1 MVNNEALNL
10 IRTHLLRRDLG
21 EAIVAMD
28 NFLAIYPHQVN
39 ADRLFAIKSDY
50 QLMADYWRRGYKDP
64 QLPHLYGTLLK
75 RMYVLYANI
84 ANAYNI
90 RHTPL
95 LTSLYYRGHMS
106 ARDWSPQNIREELES
121 FVSEVAMLELE
132 PPHTAEPK
140 RKELYTRHFQSMAEM
155 FYYILTSD
163 TWTDG
168 FSSAMEEMLLS
179 PTIDTNDQQLF
190 VTGIMLATIHCFDIA
205 KFRLLVH
212 LYQRSTDEPVR
223 QRALVG
229 WAFAL
234 NAEIGQSIYAEEK
247 ELVDKLLEDEACC
260 QELVE
265 LQKQLI
271 FCLDAERDHA
281 ILQNEIMPDLMKQPG
296 GLRITRNGIEEAP
309 EDELNDIL
317 HPDEAEANLERIE
330 AGYQKIIN
338 MQKQGSDIYFGGFA
352 QMKRFPFFN
361 EIVNWFFY
369 FDYNHPDLSAISER
383 AKNSRFLHSVLR
395 SSPFCNSDKYSFT
408 LAFEQVVDKI
418 PQNIMEIVERGEVA
432 LNDFAAEETVK
443 PAFLRRIFL
452 QDLYRFFRL
461 FKERD
466 AFRNIFDAENKDYL
480 ILSKSTFRQ
489 THVEVY
495 FNEVT
500 AFLLKKG
507 RRSEAAAMLDN
518 YGEHRRDFHYYMM
531 SAYLGREPKTNY
543 AHALALQPD
552 SERALAGYARALFNE
567 GAYQEAL
574 ENYDK
579 LLVLQ
584 PDKKSYLLNKAVCL
598 TNLKRYDEAERLLFR
613 LNYEEEDDAN
623 VNRVL
628 AWTLTSN
635 GKYEQAEKL
644 YNQLLSVKKPSADD
658 LLNYGFCLWFSGHID
673 DAADCFHRYLL
684 ESGEPK
690 ESIIENEL
698 DLIRE
703 KGITEPEIQM
713 MLYIL

>member
-1 MVNNEALNL
+1 MVKNEALNL
-10 IRTHLLRRDLG
+10 IQTHLLRRDLG
-21 EAIVAMD
+21 GAIIAMD
-28 NFLAIYPHQVN
+28 NFQAIHPHQVN

-50 QLMADYWRRGYKDP
+50 QLMADYWRRGFKDP
-64 QLPHLYGTLLK
+64 QLPNLYDTLLK

-84 ANAYNI
+84 VNAYSV

-95 LTSLYYRGHMS
+95 LSTLYYRPRFS
-106 ARDWSPQNIREELES
+106 ARDWSPLSIREEMES

-140 RKELYTRHFQSMAEM
+140 RQELYTRHFQSMADT

-163 TWTDG
+163 IWTES

-179 PTIDTNDQQLF
+179 PTVDANDQQLL
-190 VTGIMLATIHCFDIA
+190 VTGIMLATVNNFDIM

-212 LYQRSTDEPVR
+212 LYQKATDESVR

-234 NAEIGQSIYAEEK
+234 NAEIGLSIYPEEK

-260 QELVE
+260 LELVE

-271 FCLDAERDHA
+271 YCIDAERDNA
-281 ILQNEIMPDLMKQPG
+281 TIQNEIMPDLMKQPG
-296 GLRITRNGIEEAP
+296 VLRITRNGIEETP
-309 EDELNDIL
+309 EDELNEIL
-317 HPDEAEANLERIE
+317 HPDEAEANLERME
-330 AGYQKIIN
+330 ASFQKIIN
-338 MQKQGSDIYFGGFA
+338 MQRQGSDIYFAGFS

-361 EIVNWFFY
+361 EMANWFFA
-369 FDYNHPDLSAISER
+369 FDFNHPDLIISER
-383 AKNSRFLHSVLR
+383 TKDSRFLRSILR
-395 SSPFCNSDKYSFT
+395 SSPFCNSDKYSFA
-408 LAFEQVVDKI
+408 LAFAQVINRI
-418 PQNIMEIVERGEVA
+418 PQNIIEVVEQSGSA
-432 LNDFAAEETVK
+432 FNDFAVEEMVK
-443 PAFLRRIFL
+443 PAFLRRMFL

-461 FKERD
+461 FKDRE

-489 THVEVY
+489 THVEAY
-495 FNEVT
+495 FNDVT

-518 YGEHRRDFHYYMM
+518 YGEYRRDVHYYMM
-531 SAYLGREPKTNY
+531 SAYLGREPRANY
-543 AHALALQPD
+543 AQALALQPD
-552 SERALAGYARALFNE
+552 SERALAGYARALFSE

-579 LLVLQ
+579 LLVMQ

-613 LNYEEEDDAN
+613 LNYEQEDDAN

-644 YNQLLSVKKPSADD
+644 YNQLLSDEKPSADD

-690 ESIIENEL
+690 ESIVENEL
-698 DLIRE
+698 EMIRA

>member
-1 MVNNEALNL
+1 
-10 IRTHLLRRDLG
+10 
-21 EAIVAMD
+21 
-28 NFLAIYPHQVN
+28 
-39 ADRLFAIKSDY
+39 
-50 QLMADYWRRGYKDP
+50 MA
-64 QLPHLYGTLLK
+64 
-75 RMYVLYANI
+75 
-84 ANAYNI
+84 
-90 RHTPL
+90 
-95 LTSLYYRGHMS
+95 S
-106 ARDWSPQNIREELES
+106 
-121 FVSEVAMLELE
+121 
-132 PPHTAEPK
+132 
-140 RKELYTRHFQSMAEM
+140 
-155 FYYILTSD
+155 
-163 TWTDG
+163 
-168 FSSAMEEMLLS
+168 
-179 PTIDTNDQQLF
+179 
-190 VTGIMLATIHCFDIA
+190 
-205 KFRLLVH
+205 
-212 LYQRSTDEPVR
+212 
-223 QRALVG
+223 
-229 WAFAL
+229 
-234 NAEIGQSIYAEEK
+234 
-247 ELVDKLLEDEACC
+247 
-260 QELVE
+260 
-265 LQKQLI
+265 
-271 FCLDAERDHA
+271 
-281 ILQNEIMPDLMKQPG
+281 
-296 GLRITRNGIEEAP
+296 
-309 EDELNDIL
+309 
-317 HPDEAEANLERIE
+317 
-330 AGYQKIIN
+330 YQKIIN
-338 MQKQGSDIYFGGFA
+338 MQKQGSDIYFGGFS

-361 EIVNWFFY
+361 EMVNWFFS
-369 FDYNHPDLSAISER
+369 FDFNHPDLSAISEQ
-383 AKNSRFLHSVLR
+383 AKSSQFLRSILR
-395 SSPFCNSDKYSFT
+395 SSPFCNSDKYSFAI
-408 LAFEQVVDKI
+408 AFEQVVGRI

-432 LNDFAAEETVK
+432 LNDFAAEEMVK
-443 PAFLRRIFL
+443 PAFLRRMFL

-489 THVEVY
+489 THVEAY

-507 RRSEAAAMLDN
+507 RRSEAAAILDN

-543 AHALALQPD
+543 GQALALQPD
-552 SERALAGYARALFNE
+552 SERALAGYARALFHE
-567 GAYQEAL
+567 EAYQEAL

-579 LLVLQ
+579 LLLLQ
-584 PDKKSYLLNKAVCL
+584 SDKKSYLLNKAVCL

-635 GKYEQAEKL
+635 GKYEQAEKF
-644 YNQLLSVKKPSADD
+644 YHQLLSAEKNSADD

>member
-64 QLPHLYGTLLK
+64 QLPHLYDTLLK

-95 LTSLYYRGHMS
+95 LTSLFYRGHMS

-234 NAEIGQSIYAEEK
+234 NAEIGKSIYAEEK

-309 EDELNDIL
+309 EDELNEIL

-361 EIVNWFFY
+361 EMVNWFFY

-383 AKNSRFLHSVLR
+383 VKNSRFLHSVLR

-432 LNDFAAEETVK
+432 LNDFAAEEMVK

-466 AFRNIFDAENKDYL
+466 AFRNIFDVENKDYL

-543 AHALALQPD
+543 AQALALQPD

>member
-1 MVNNEALNL
+1 MVQNEALNL
-10 IRTHLLRRDLG
+10 ILTHLLRRDLG
-21 EAIVAMD
+21 EAIIATD
-28 NFLAIYPHQVN
+28 NFLAVHPHQVN
-39 ADRLFAIKSDY
+39 ADRLFAIRSDY
-50 QLMADYWRRGYKDP
+50 QLMADYWRRGFKDP
-64 QLPHLYGTLLK
+64 QLPNLYDTLLK

-95 LTSLYYRGHMS
+95 LTSLHYRAHMS
-106 ARDWSPQNIREELES
+106 ARDWSPLNIREELES

-140 RKELYTRHFQSMAEM
+140 RKALYARHYHSMVELFD
-155 FYYILTSD
+155 YILTSGI
-163 TWTDG
+163 WTDG
-168 FSSAMEEMLLS
+168 FSSAMEEILIS
-179 PTIDTNDQQLF
+179 PTVDTNDQQLL
-190 VTGIMLATIHCFDIA
+190 VTGVMLAAINCFDIT

-212 LYQRSTDEPVR
+212 LYQKATDEQVR

-229 WAFAL
+229 WALAL
-234 NAEIGQSIYAEEK
+234 DTGISRIYAEEK
-247 ELVDKLLEDEACC
+247 VLVEKLLEDETCC
-260 QELVE
+260 QQLVE

-271 FCLDAERDHA
+271 YCIDAERDHA
-281 ILQNEIMPDLMKQPG
+281 TIQKEIMPDLMNRPG
-296 GLRITRNGIEEAP
+296 GFRLTRNGIEETP

-317 HPDEAEANLERIE
+317 HPDEAEANLERVE
-330 AGYQKIIN
+330 ASFQKIVD
-338 MQKQGSDIYFGGFA
+338 MQKQGSDVYFGGFS

-361 EIVNWFFY
+361 EMANWFFA
-369 FDYNHPDLSAISER
+369 FDLNHPDLSVISEKF
-383 AKNSRFLHSVLR
+383 KNSKFLHSVLR
-395 SSPFCNSDKYSFT
+395 GAPFCNSDKYSFA
-408 LAFEQVVDKI
+408 LAFEQVVNRLPK
-418 PQNIMEIVERGEVA
+418 NIMDMMENSEAVFYEFVSEDM
-432 LNDFAAEETVK
+432 LT
-443 PAFLRRIFL
+443 PAFFRRMCL

-461 FKERD
+461 FKERN
-466 AFRNIFDAENKDYL
+466 AFRNIFAPEEHDYL
-480 ILSKSTFRQ
+480 ILSKAAFRQ
-489 THVEVY
+489 THVEAY

-500 AFLLKKG
+500 AFLLKKN

-518 YGEHRRDFHYYMM
+518 YGEHRRDYQYYMM
-531 SAYLGREPKTNY
+531 SAWLGREPKTNY
-543 AHALALQPD
+543 AKALALQPD
-552 SERALAGYARALFNE
+552 SERALAGYARVLFNE
-567 GAYQEAL
+567 SAYQEAL
-574 ENYDK
+574 ENYEK
-579 LLVLQ
+579 LLIQQ

-613 LNYEEEDDAN
+613 LNYEAEDDAN

-644 YNQLLSVKKPSADD
+644 YNQLLSDGDPSADD

-673 DAADCFHRYLL
+673 DAADCFHRYLM

-698 DLIRE
+698 ELIRA

>member
-64 QLPHLYGTLLK
+64 QLPHLYDTLLK

-95 LTSLYYRGHMS
+95 LTSLFYRGHMS

-247 ELVDKLLEDEACC
+247 ELVDQLLEDEACC

-309 EDELNDIL
+309 EDELNEIL

-330 AGYQKIIN
+330 ASYQKIIN
-338 MQKQGSDIYFGGFA
+338 MQKQGSDIYFGGFS

-361 EIVNWFFY
+361 EMVNWFFS
-369 FDYNHPDLSAISER
+369 FDFNHPDLSAISEQ
-383 AKNSRFLHSVLR
+383 AKSSQFLRSILR
-395 SSPFCNSDKYSFT
+395 SSPFCNSDKYSFAI
-408 LAFEQVVDKI
+408 AFEQVVGRI

-432 LNDFAAEETVK
+432 LNDFAAEEMVK
-443 PAFLRRIFL
+443 PAFLRRMFL

-489 THVEVY
+489 THVEAY

-543 AHALALQPD
+543 GQALALQPD
-552 SERALAGYARALFNE
+552 SERALAGYARALFHE
-567 GAYQEAL
+567 EAYQEAL

-579 LLVLQ
+579 LLLLQ
-584 PDKKSYLLNKAVCL
+584 SDKKSYLLNKAVCL

-635 GKYEQAEKL
+635 GKYEQAEKF
-644 YNQLLSVKKPSADD
+644 YHQLLSAEKNSADD